1 MRRARRAVVLGSLAL
16 VVGCTH
22 PLPDPGSPGAQ
33 LYQARCGTCH
43 APHEPRALTAAMWE
57 VQVDR
62 MRETMRRG
70 GVNPLTEEEQG
81 LLLGYLRAHATGA
94 GVQP

>member
-1 MRRARRAVVLGSLAL
+1 
-16 VVGCTH
+16 
-22 PLPDPGSPGAQ
+22 
-33 LYQARCGTCH
+33 
-43 APHEPRALTAAMWE
+43 MWE

-62 MRETMRRG
+62 MREPMRRG